1 MNSMKTLRWTL
12 YLTGGILI
20 LLGLWSL
27 FYPLEAL
34 LSLAIY
40 LGIGLCLS
48 GVNHLLPCFSLR
60 GEALYPRWFLFLGIM
75 DLIVGVLMLTR
86 IGLTAFMIPM
96 VVAAWLCWIGLVRL
110 VTCIRL
116 RSLHLRGWWIMLLSS
131 LALIACS
138 CAMFLS
144 PLVGWLSVVA
154 ILSST
159 LIAAGALNI
168 LEGRMIFR

>member
-1 MNSMKTLRWTL
+1 
-12 YLTGGILI
+12 
-20 LLGLWSL
+20 
-27 FYPLEAL
+27 
-34 LSLAIY
+34 
-40 LGIGLCLS
+40 
-48 GVNHLLPCFSLR
+48 
-60 GEALYPRWFLFLGIM
+60 
-75 DLIVGVLMLTR
+75 
-86 IGLTAFMIPM
+86 
-96 VVAAWLCWIGLVRL
+96 
-110 VTCIRL
+110 
-116 RSLHLRGWWIMLLSS
+116 MLLSS